1 MTNYVNWPGASGQ
14 NYAMELREPGRPF
27 VASPGVYIF
36 CRLDGP
42 AANWVQIYVGETE
55 DFNDRLNVN
64 LQTHHCLDCIAREG
78 ATHVCVLA
86 IDEGKTA
93 RLAVETDLRDAGDPP
108 CNRLC

>member
-1 MTNYVNWPGASGQ
+1 MTAYVNWAGASGQ

-27 VASPGVYIF
+27 VNSPGVYIF
-36 CRLDGP
+36 CRLDGS

-78 ATHVCVLA
+78 ATHVCVLE
-86 IDEGKTA
+86 INGGKSA
-93 RLAVETDLRDAGDPP
+93 RLAVETDLREATDPP
-108 CNRLC
+108 CNRP